1 VKRRWWLVVSTALI
15 GLAAGWIIEQR
26 RVDTFTAEVLLQVQ
40 NEDPLTGMRP
50 GLFDLGSHL
59 DILRDRSV
67 LGPVVD
73 SLGIQVQ
80 VTDRQSVRTRLFS
93 DVSTDHSVPRRRYS
107 IEKVDTE
114 AVLLADDG
122 SVLHRGPL
130 TDMIEGP
137 GFRLRIAEPV
147 LLDEPVEFRVVDYDD
162 AVDRLY
168 RRLEIEQGTGI
179 DVIRIRFS
187 HPDPEGAAAVVNTVA
202 RSYQDHRARSARQSA
217 SRTRLAIADQ
227 LVELTDSLR
236 AVENLVLDYQQGA
249 QLMDPEI
256 EGNALLASFMQAETE
271 LQVLRFDEGLLESL
285 AIGVQNDGGAESFQ
299 QLLALGQGL
308 VPAGPALIGRLQE
321 LQSQREGLTA
331 SQFGRTSADPQV
343 QTLDS
348 LIATQKTQIRFA
360 VEQSLRLLRQR
371 KSDAE
376 ARYFQLQAEVGQM
389 PRRTAQ
395 YSRLQQ
401 RVDAVQ
407 AAFDRLVDKYYEAQ
421 IAEDVETGDIE
432 LIAPSP
438 VPIRPDPSFGGLNV
452 TLSLLVGMLVG
463 MLATLAL
470 DQMDPSIRGVA
481 DAERAAD
488 LQVLATIPNVRLK
501 GADPQ
506 TLLIGKEAFRT
517 LRTHLLFAPV
527 EQPRAITVT
536 SPTPRDGKSTVA
548 ANLALTLVE
557 QGGSVILI
565 DADMRRPQLHTT
577 FGLADSQ
584 KGLSDVLTGGAT
596 LDEVVQAAPGQAGL
610 VLLPAGT
617 PVDNPTELIGSET
630 FSRLVTDLRER
641 FDMLVIDT
649 PPLLAVTDAAL
660 IGVQADGTL
669 VVVRANKT
677 DLQALEAGVA
687 TLRRLRVPLL
697 GVVMNDMHSS
707 STSYSY
713 YPSYDYAEDSGDR
726 QKRPILRVRGG
737 SKTGTHDSA

>member
-1 VKRRWWLVVSTALI
+1 LT
-15 GLAAGWIIEQR
+15 AGWFIEQR

-40 NEDPLTGMRP
+40 NEDPLTLGMRP

-73 SLGIQVQ
+73 SLGLQIRVL
-80 VTDRQSVRTRLFS
+80 DRPAVRTRLFR
-93 DVSTDHSVPRRRYS
+93 DVETDHSLPNRRFDIQVVGDR
-107 IEKVDTE
+107 
-114 AVLLADDG
+114 AVLTGADG
-122 SVLHRGPL
+122 AVLHRGPVDL
-130 TDMIEGP
+130 PVVGP
-137 GFRLRIAEPV
+137 GFTFLVAEPG
-147 LLDEPVEFRVVDYDD
+147 LLEESLAFRAVDYDD

-168 RRLEIEQGTGI
+168 RRLEIEQGTGV
-179 DVIRIRFS
+179 DVIRIRLS
-187 HPDPEGAAAVVNTVA
+187 HPDPEGSAAVVNAVA
-202 RSYQDHRARSARQSA
+202 ESYQSHRANSARLAA
-217 SRTRLAIADQ
+217 SRTREAISSQ
-227 LVELTDSLR
+227 LVELTDSLK
-236 AVENLVLDYQQGA
+236 AVEDLVLDYQQGA
-249 QLMDPEI
+249 QLMDPDI
-256 EGNALLASFMQAETE
+256 EGNALLASFMAAETE
-271 LQVLRFDEGLLESL
+271 LQGLRFDESLLESL
-285 AIGVQNDGGAESFQ
+285 ATGIQRDGGDQSFQ
-299 QLLALGQGL
+299 QLLAIGQDL
-308 VPAGPALIGRLQE
+308 VPAGPALIQRLQDLQAQRRE
-321 LQSQREGLTA
+321 LTS
-331 SQFGRTSADPQV
+331 SQFGRTAADPQV

-348 LIATQKTQIRFA
+348 LIANQKVQVTIA
-360 VEQSLRLLRQR
+360 VEQSLRLLRER
-371 KSDAE
+371 KVEAE
-376 ARYFQLQAEVGQM
+376 GRYYQLQSEVGEM

-401 RVDAVQ
+401 RVEAVQ

-421 IAEDVETGDIE
+421 IAEDVETGDIQ

-438 VPIRPDPSFGGLNV
+438 VPTRPDPSFGGLNI

-481 DAERAAD
+481 DAERAAE

-501 GADPQ
+501 DSDPES
-506 TLLIGKEAFRT
+506 LLIGKEAFRT

-548 ANLALTLVE
+548 SNLALTLVE
-557 QGGSVILI
+557 QGASVVLV

-577 FGLADSQ
+577 FGLPDSV
-584 KGLSDVLTGGAT
+584 KGLSDVLTGGAE
-596 LDEVVQAAPGQAGL
+596 LEDVLREAPGHSGL
-610 VLLPAGT
+610 LLMAAGT
-617 PVDNPTELIGSET
+617 QVETPTELIGSERFT
-630 FSRLVTDLRER
+630 RLIRDLRDR

-677 DLQALEAGVA
+677 DLQALETGVA

-697 GVVMNDMHSS
+697 GVVMNDLRSASS
-707 STSYSY
+707 SYSY
-713 YPSYDYAEDSGDR
+713 YPSYSYAEGSADKQR
-726 QKRPILRVRGG
+726 RPILKVRSGG
-737 SKTGTHDSA
+737 KTGTDDSA